1 MEIVIGIIIG
11 IIVVAGIVYLLQKL
25 QVAIAVLAW
34 AVVAYLLFAKDNL
47 MGACLIAG
55 AWYAFHCSIRFVRGA
70 FDDSKEKP
78 KKIRP
83 NNKRKER
90 PSNANWN
97 LVLMCL
103 IPLFWPVLIFRL
115 FFNDKGHKQVDK
127 LDAYDYEQ
135 HLKCNRRL

>member
-34 AVVAYLLFAKDNL
+34 AAVAYLLFAKDNL

-78 KKIRP
+78 KQISP

-97 LVLMCL
+97 LVRCV
-103 IPLFWPVLIFRL
+103 LFLYSGQCL
-115 FFNDKGHKQVDK
+115 FFDCFLMIRIISK
-127 LDAYDYEQ
+127 LI
-135 HLKCNRRL
+135 N